1 MKAAIISLQSLSSK
15 WVFEAMTKYFD
26 EVDDINLKQVEINLG
41 DKPRVIQWNGHPL
54 EHYDCLYIKGSFR
67 YNALLRSIT
76 ALLDLNKTY
85 VPIMPDAYT
94 IAHDKLLTQLRLEKS
109 NIPMPKTY
117 VSSTP
122 QASKKILE
130 IVNYPVIMKFPEGT
144 QGKGVMFA
152 DSFAAA
158 SSMID
163 ALTVLK
169 QPFIIQE
176 YIDTGGV
183 DIRAIVIG
191 DKVVAAMKRKSQEG
205 DARANIHAGGL
216 GEHFEMSAIQKKI
229 AVKAAEALGA
239 EICAIDMLEG
249 AKGPVVL
256 EVNVSPGLQG
266 ITKTTKIDV
275 ADKIAKFLYTQT
287 KEKTKSGK
295 VTETKKLFAETGIEG
310 AAPTQEFFTNLDMRG
325 TRILLPEIVTNITKF
340 SEKDEVIIRADKGKL
355 EIIEQ

>member
-1 MKAAIISLQSLSSK
+1 MKAAIISLQSVSSK
-15 WVFEAMTKYFD
+15 WVYEAMAKYFD
-26 EVDDINLKQVEINLG
+26 KVDDINLKEVEINLG
-41 DKPRVIQWNGHPL
+41 DKPRVIQWKGEPL
-54 EHYDCLYIKGSFR
+54 ETYDCMYVKGSFR
-67 YNALLRSIT
+67 YNALLRSIA
-76 ALLDLNKTY
+76 ALLDLNRTFA
-85 VPIMPDAYT
+85 PIRPDAYT

-109 NIPMPKTY
+109 NVPMPKTY

-130 IVNYPVIMKFPEGT
+130 IVNYPIIMKFPEGT

-205 DARANIHAGGL
+205 DTRANIHAGGL
-216 GEHFEMSAIQKKI
+216 GETFEMNSIQKKI
-229 AVKAAEALGA
+229 AIQASQALGA
-239 EICAIDMLEG
+239 QICAVDMLES
-249 AKGPVVL
+249 ARGPVVL

-275 ADKIAKFLYTQT
+275 ADKIAKFLYN
-287 KEKTKSGK
+287 KTKDLKQTGK
-295 VTETKKLFAETGIEG
+295 ISETKKVFAETGIEG
-310 AAPTQEFFTNLDMRG
+310 AAPSQEFFTNLDLRG
-325 TRILLPEIVTNITKF
+325 TRILLPEIVTNLTKF
-340 SEKDEVIIRADKGKL
+340 SEKDEVSIIAEKGKL
-355 EIIEQ
+355 TIKEQ